1 MIQTRNS
8 NRKRV
13 KMIIEISSKLFI
25 GFLTLALGCAAYL
38 YIKNGR
44 IAFTPKRKF
53 FTQLTDN
60 EAFRHICHWAALS
73 PEVFSQFK
81 RDPIYTL
88 FCENLTEEQGKEVHS
103 YLEINAPQ
111 LLEMEQ
117 IEKFRLQ
124 DYIGNPMTYTF
135 DKIGEFSPS
144 TLFAIKVAHD
154 LEKHFG
160 SLHNFKVVEI
170 GAHHGTQ
177 CKILQDLF
185 PGIDYTIVDL
195 PESLELSKKVL
206 DTLGVSS
213 VRFLTPDQLDSTQQV
228 DLVLSNYAFTES
240 NARQQQRYFNSLFR
254 RAKRGYLTCNFFPKH
269 FRVKPW
275 KKEDL
280 LKKFDKILVRTE
292 VLPEIP
298 QTGKENFILI
308 WK

>member
-1 MIQTRNS
+1 MMETRKS
-8 NRKRV
+8 SQQRA
-13 KMIIEISSKLFI
+13 KMIIEVSSKLFI
-25 GFLTLALGCAAYL
+25 GLLALVLVGLGYL

-44 IAFTPKRKF
+44 IALTAKRRF

-73 PEVFSQFK
+73 PEIFSQFK

-103 YLEINAPQ
+103 YLKTNAPQ
-111 LLEMEQ
+111 LLRTEE

-124 DYIGNPMTYTF
+124 DNIGNPTTYTF
-135 DKIGEFSPS
+135 ETIGEFSPS

-160 SLHNFKVVEI
+160 SLNHFKVVEI

-177 CKILQDLF
+177 CKILKDLF
-185 PGIDYTIVDL
+185 PDVEYTIVDL
-195 PESLELSKKVL
+195 PEALELSKKVL
-206 DTLGVSS
+206 ETLGISS
-213 VRFLTPDQLDSTQQV
+213 VRFLTPNQLVPEQV

-240 NARQQQRYFNSLFR
+240 NARLQQRYFTHLFR
-254 RAKRGYLTCNFFPKH
+254 QAKRGYLTCNFFPKH

-275 KKEDL
+275 KKEEL
-280 LKKFDKILVRTE
+280 LKKFDKTLARIEL
-292 VLPEIP
+292 LPEIP
-298 QTGKENFILI
+298 QTGQENFVLI